1 MKRILFR
8 IVLLFAASCVTPL
21 DGAEPVLGQTAR
33 QESAP
38 EDENL
43 KSMLRREFMVD
54 HDVDVVT
61 EDWSIWSEGVRFK
74 KDTNISDERFHAVL
88 IDIYRE
94 AEATIQARN
103 QESQDMQV
111 LKNAERWMRGA
122 VFWLG
127 ACEDVASKTFLLDL
141 ASDTSKNGSLRIIA
155 IASYLRVADAEE
167 TKDVLL
173 RFLTGDRRGV
183 DPLSVYEHAA
193 ETYDHTPPEDEAKRR
208 AIIAA
213 LMVAAA
219 REEGKIGFVEVDR
232 ILAMRSDTY
241 RRSRQRLAML
251 EHHSLEPPTK
261 NLYTDADLKAALA
274 ESRNYRSH
282 SSVNTNAA
290 MLQAIDFNE
299 ERPADDA
306 ETWGGKLV
314 IPSQEAMLAPRGV
327 QPETAEPQVRSGRWR
342 VASLGGLA
350 VVVTAFVLFILHR
363 RAGGK

>member
-1 MKRILFR
+1 
-8 IVLLFAASCVTPL
+8 LFAASCVTPL

-141 ASDTSKNGSLRIIA
+141 ASDTSKGGTLRVIA
-155 IASYLRVADAEE
+155 ISSYLHVADAEE
-167 TKDVLL
+167 AKGALL
-173 RFLTGDRRGV
+173 RFLVSPDRMTSDMDRSGVYAVANTAWKESSPEKKLAICEALQVGLSHETTHWVFRSGDGWLCEMSPTYAKSKERLSLLERALAQPFPERRERTKRELESRLEAMRKLKV
-183 DPLSVYEHAA
+183 LSSINTNLSALKERDFSQPLPEEERIAL
-193 ETYDHTPPEDEAKRR
+193 ETPPNAPDA
-208 AIIAA
+208 
-213 LMVAAA
+213 
-219 REEGKIGFVEVDR
+219 
-232 ILAMRSDTY
+232 
-241 RRSRQRLAML
+241 
-251 EHHSLEPPTK
+251 
-261 NLYTDADLKAALA
+261 TDAAQEKSTETGRKSFYALA
-274 ESRNYRSH
+274 
-282 SSVNTNAA
+282 
-290 MLQAIDFNE
+290 AI
-299 ERPADDA
+299 A
-306 ETWGGKLV
+306 GLLGV
-314 IPSQEAMLAPRGV
+314 LALWFGLRRKRGS
-327 QPETAEPQVRSGRWR
+327 A
-342 VASLGGLA
+342 
-350 VVVTAFVLFILHR
+350 
-363 RAGGK
+363 